1 MGGIFN
7 DTIVKCI
14 FLSLFTVVVPD
25 LSHCGHLLASI
36 VCHMMP
42 SLNTNAELASA
53 SQQTHVSKFWYSLQ
67 LRLGLSEQYV
77 SFSCTSF
84 LPVFAWSTLQG
95 MFGRTSMPGKCV

>member
-7 DTIVKCI
+7 DIIVKFI

-25 LSHCGHLLASI
+25 LSHCDHFLASI

-53 SQQTHVSKFWYSLQ
+53 SQ
-67 LRLGLSEQYV
+67 
-77 SFSCTSF
+77 
-84 LPVFAWSTLQG
+84 
-95 MFGRTSMPGKCV
+95 